1 MEIIL
6 LRVCDVLSSGFF
18 LLLLFLLLVL
28 PLFAIEGFVGRYQ
41 IPFFQELAAELLA
54 ETVAMVSFPHQLPF
68 VQIH

>member
-18 LLLLFLLLVL
+18 LLFLLLVL